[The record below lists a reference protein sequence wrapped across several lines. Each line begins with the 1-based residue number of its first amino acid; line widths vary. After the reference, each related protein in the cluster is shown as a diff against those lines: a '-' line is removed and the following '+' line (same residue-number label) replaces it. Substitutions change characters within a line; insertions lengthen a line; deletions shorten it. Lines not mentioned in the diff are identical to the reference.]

1 MISKEF
7 TRLLSLCADMAG
19 IIYRYQHMMK
29 PREAD
34 KARQARQ
41 LINKWKKKRPHAGN
55 APSTAQAGKSST
67 ARSPKDRKPPEY
79 APAGTS
85 RDATVTTS
93 P

>member
-1 MISKEF
+1 MTDRDLQRIL
-7 TRLLSLCADMAG
+7 RLCADMAD

-41 LINKWKKKRPHAGN
+41 LINKWKKKQPHAGN
-55 APSTAQAGKSST
+55 APSTAQSGASST

-85 RDATVTTS
+85 RDATETTLA
-93 P
+93 